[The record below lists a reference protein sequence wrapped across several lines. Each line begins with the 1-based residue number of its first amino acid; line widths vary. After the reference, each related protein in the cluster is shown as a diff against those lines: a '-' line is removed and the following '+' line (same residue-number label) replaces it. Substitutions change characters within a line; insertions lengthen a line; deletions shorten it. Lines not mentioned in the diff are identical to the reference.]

1 MGDDL
6 PVSDHI
12 VRYVK
17 PSLVRDDGSRDGSSF
32 HLRTNA
38 IDSRGLAVN
47 WLEAVGT
54 VREDQ
59 LSAVR
64 ELSRVELRRNG
75 RFAELNIGT
84 VLEYV
89 MEEFDS
95 FRIVHDPLDK
105 NDEFVADPSH
115 ASMNGLPPGDS
126 DHAMLVGDMISKCV
140 TKMHPSLI

>member
-17 PSLVRDDGSRDGSSF
+17 PSLVRDNGSPDGSSF
-32 HLRTNA
+32 CLRTNA
-38 IDSRGLAVN
+38 IDSRGLSVN

-54 VREDQ
+54 AREDQ

-64 ELSRVELRRNG
+64 ELSRLELRRNG

-84 VLEYV
+84 VLE
-89 MEEFDS
+89 
-95 FRIVHDPLDK
+95 
-105 NDEFVADPSH
+105 
-115 ASMNGLPPGDS
+115 
-126 DHAMLVGDMISKCV
+126 
-140 TKMHPSLI
+140 